1 LKGWQ
6 QKIVLRS
13 LARNNLF
20 FLLRYICNRPDVDN
34 DWLFARCNEVQAA
47 PDGYLDL
54 WSREHYKA
62 LALDTPVWTD
72 GGWKKHGDLVP
83 GDKVFSPDGR
93 VVHVLA
99 NTGPMLGADCFRVG
113 DVVAAGD
120 HFWPHQRKIKT
131 RIGDWREG
139 RRVVSYETEKR
150 STRSGNIRLPHC
162 APLKGSAD
170 LPIDPYVFGAWLGD
184 GHSGGN
190 RITCAYTD
198 RQIIDEVRA
207 AGYEV
212 REHKSSNQN
221 TGLFIFGPGERGKR
235 GTGASAVLREM
246 GVINNKH
253 VPKQYL
259 LASPED
265 RLALLQGLMD
275 TDGSCDTRGTA
286 YFVQKGESLVDSV
299 VFLARSLG
307 MRASKSRAAS
317 GAWYG
322 QFQTSEGACPFRL
335 KRKADRCKQRER
347 RMRTY
352 RPEPIETVPV
362 NCIQVEGGLYL
373 AGESLLPTFNS
384 TILTYAK
391 TIQDILCTHG
401 DDVPGVQPV
410 TCGIFS
416 HTRPIAKGF
425 LRQIKRE
432 FEGNDLL
439 REVFPDVVWEN
450 PQRDAPKW
458 SEDDGIILRRATN
471 PKEATVEAWGLV
483 DGMPT
488 GKHFSLMVFD
498 DVVVPGSVTTP
509 DMIEKTTSA
518 FQLADNLGARGG
530 AKRVI
535 GTRYHFNDTY
545 RSIMESGTA
554 IPRVYP
560 ATVDGTP
567 DGEPVLLTREEIAA
581 KRRVQGPY
589 IFACQMLQDPAA
601 DESQGFKREWIR
613 YYDEVSPG
621 GLNKYILVDPAN
633 GKRKHNDY
641 TAMWCL
647 GLGKDQNIYVLDILR
662 DRLNLTE
669 RARVLMEWHRK
680 WQPQRR
686 HGVRYEKVGMQADI
700 DHIKDVQAKENY
712 RFEIEP
718 VGGTTA
724 KNDRIKRL
732 IPYFEQGRFY
742 FPRTWHYTDYE
753 GVVRD
758 LVRDFVEQEYTAFP
772 VPVHDDML
780 DALARIAEPDLDLI
794 WPKGR
799 EKGRKDY
806 GFEESPGKEHWMNW

>member
-1 LKGWQ
+1 M
-6 QKIVLRS
+6 RDFPRT
-13 LARNNLF
+13 LAR
-20 FLLRYICNRPDVDN
+20 
-34 DWLFARCNEVQAA
+34 
-47 PDGYLDL
+47 
-54 WSREHYKA
+54 
-62 LALDTPVWTD
+62 
-72 GGWKKHGDLVP
+72 
-83 GDKVFSPDGR
+83 
-93 VVHVLA
+93 
-99 NTGPMLGADCFRVG
+99 
-113 DVVAAGD
+113 
-120 HFWPHQRKIKT
+120 
-131 RIGDWREG
+131 
-139 RRVVSYETEKR
+139 
-150 STRSGNIRLPHC
+150 
-162 APLKGSAD
+162 
-170 LPIDPYVFGAWLGD
+170 
-184 GHSGGN
+184 
-190 RITCAYTD
+190 
-198 RQIIDEVRA
+198 
-207 AGYEV
+207 
-212 REHKSSNQN
+212 
-221 TGLFIFGPGERGKR
+221 
-235 GTGASAVLREM
+235 
-246 GVINNKH
+246 
-253 VPKQYL
+253 
-259 LASPED
+259 
-265 RLALLQGLMD
+265 
-275 TDGSCDTRGTA
+275 
-286 YFVQKGESLVDSV
+286 
-299 VFLARSLG
+299 
-307 MRASKSRAAS
+307 
-317 GAWYG
+317 
-322 QFQTSEGACPFRL
+322 
-335 KRKADRCKQRER
+335 
-347 RMRTY
+347 
-352 RPEPIETVPV
+352 
-362 NCIQVEGGLYL
+362 
-373 AGESLLPTFNS
+373 
-384 TILTYAK
+384 
-391 TIQDILCTHG
+391 
-401 DDVPGVQPV
+401 
-410 TCGIFS
+410 
-416 HTRPIAKGF
+416 
-425 LRQIKRE
+425 
-432 FEGNDLL
+432 
-439 REVFPDVVWEN
+439 
-450 PQRDAPKW
+450 
-458 SEDDGIILRRATN
+458 ILRRATN

-613 YYDEVSPG
+613 YYDEVFPG

>member
-1 LKGWQ
+1 
-6 QKIVLRS
+6 
-13 LARNNLF
+13 
-20 FLLRYICNRPDVDN
+20 
-34 DWLFARCNEVQAA
+34 
-47 PDGYLDL
+47 
-54 WSREHYKA
+54 
-62 LALDTPVWTD
+62 
-72 GGWKKHGDLVP
+72 
-83 GDKVFSPDGR
+83 
-93 VVHVLA
+93 
-99 NTGPMLGADCFRVG
+99 
-113 DVVAAGD
+113 
-120 HFWPHQRKIKT
+120 
-131 RIGDWREG
+131 
-139 RRVVSYETEKR
+139 
-150 STRSGNIRLPHC
+150 
-162 APLKGSAD
+162 
-170 LPIDPYVFGAWLGD
+170 
-184 GHSGGN
+184 
-190 RITCAYTD
+190 
-198 RQIIDEVRA
+198 
-207 AGYEV
+207 V

-439 REVFPDVVWEN
+439 REVFPE
-450 PQRDAPKW
+450 
-458 SEDDGIILRRATN
+458 
-471 PKEATVEAWGLV
+471 
-483 DGMPT
+483 
-488 GKHFSLMVFD
+488 
-498 DVVVPGSVTTP
+498 
-509 DMIEKTTSA
+509 
-518 FQLADNLGARGG
+518 
-530 AKRVI
+530 
-535 GTRYHFNDTY
+535 
-545 RSIMESGTA
+545 
-554 IPRVYP
+554 
-560 ATVDGTP
+560 
-567 DGEPVLLTREEIAA
+567 
-581 KRRVQGPY
+581 
-589 IFACQMLQDPAA
+589 
-601 DESQGFKREWIR
+601 
-613 YYDEVSPG
+613 
-621 GLNKYILVDPAN
+621 
-633 GKRKHNDY
+633 RKHNDY

-662 DRLNLTE
+662 DRLNPYG
-669 RARVLMEWHRK
+669 AGACAYGVA
-680 WQPQRR
+680 PQVAAAAPAW
-686 HGVRYEKVGMQADI
+686 GAV
-700 DHIKDVQAKENY
+700 
-712 RFEIEP
+712 
-718 VGGTTA
+718 
-724 KNDRIKRL
+724 
-732 IPYFEQGRFY
+732 
-742 FPRTWHYTDYE
+742 
-753 GVVRD
+753 
-758 LVRDFVEQEYTAFP
+758 
-772 VPVHDDML
+772 
-780 DALARIAEPDLDLI
+780 
-794 WPKGR
+794 
-799 EKGRKDY
+799 
-806 GFEESPGKEHWMNW
+806 